1 MSIRRNIDWE
11 AVEREYLAGIRSLKD
26 IGAEYGV
33 SDAGIIKRAR
43 RDGWTRDLSAKIKAK
58 ADALVS
64 AREVSAE
71 VSLQN
76 KIAERQVVE
85 ANANLLADAVLNQR
99 ADVKRARSTVQ
110 KLWDMVDIELDHP
123 EEFSRL
129 GELLA
134 DPENNN
140 QGKLNDIFQAAIK
153 LPQQIKNVKLLADA
167 IKVMIELERRV
178 LKIDEQPVDPMNGS
192 SKMTDAQRVSRIA
205 SILAKASAE

>member
-192 SKMTDAQRVSRIA
+192 SKMTDAQRVSRIV